1 MLGYARLMYLIMRV
15 SVMDD
20 HASLT
25 FTPLSLEYRFVNDLY
40 IWSLLFLLNMFC
52 HARSRLVTLCH
63 ELHYIL
69 GLDLYA
75 DSYSC

>member
-25 FTPLSLEYRFVNDLY
+25 FTFYEIY
-40 IWSLLFLLNMFC
+40 
-52 HARSRLVTLCH
+52 
-63 ELHYIL
+63 YIL
-69 GLDLYA
+69 GFDLYE
-75 DSYSC
+75 DSISF